1 MPIYEYQCQNCGHK
15 FEEIQGI
22 NDEPL
27 KKCPECGKQ
36 KLEKLISAPA
46 FHLKGTGWYVTDFK
60 DKNKKSEATKKT
72 ETNTTTDSTK
82 ETKAS
87 STTETTT
94 TTKKTEG
101 EK

>member
-27 KKCPECGKQ
+27 KKCPECGKP

-60 DKNKKSEATKKT
+60 DKNKKSEMKKT
-72 ETNTTTDSTK
+72 ETHSTTDSTK

-87 STTETTT
+87 TTTDTTT